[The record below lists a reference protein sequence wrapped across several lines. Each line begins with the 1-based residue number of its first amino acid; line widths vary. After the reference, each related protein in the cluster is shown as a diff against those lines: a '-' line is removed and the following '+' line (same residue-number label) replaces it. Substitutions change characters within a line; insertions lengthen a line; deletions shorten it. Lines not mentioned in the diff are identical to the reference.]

1 MLSSKGYGLFLRHL
15 LVFYKYSHWFGYAD
29 ECLEMDHC
37 KSNPFDEKA
46 IQCVY
51 SAAVLS
57 SQEKSVINSR
67 A

>member
-1 MLSSKGYGLFLRHL
+1 M
-15 LVFYKYSHWFGYAD
+15 FYKYSHWFGYAD